1 MIKLARK
8 AAAATLISGMLSV
21 GVAAPAMAQQNG
33 LVNVEVG
40 DVTILE
46 NVAVGIAAN
55 AAANICGVKVGPIAV
70 LATQV
75 DASGQDSPVICDADA
90 SELTQNVVIT
100 D

>member
-1 MIKLARK
+1 MFKLARK

-21 GVAAPAMAQQNG
+21 GVAGPAMAQQDG

-46 NVAVGIAAN
+46 NVAVGVAAQ
-55 AAANICGVKVGPIAV
+55 AAANICGVKVGPVAV

-75 DASGQDSPVICDADA
+75 DASGGQEVVCDADA
-90 SELTQNVVIT
+90 GPLTQNVEIT